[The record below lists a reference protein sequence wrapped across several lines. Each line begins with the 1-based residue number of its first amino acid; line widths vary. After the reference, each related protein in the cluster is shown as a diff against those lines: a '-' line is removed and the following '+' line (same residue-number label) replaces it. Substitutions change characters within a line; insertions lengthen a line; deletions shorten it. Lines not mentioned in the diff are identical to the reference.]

1 MKKAK
6 RQLSEILT
14 VPEENYAN
22 FVEQRKREIVNF
34 HLKNNPFYKDFI
46 GQNDTHQWENIPV
59 LKKSDFQIPLEKRL
73 STGYHKKNVYI
84 NSTSGSSGD
93 PMVFAKDKFCHALI
107 WANIMRRF
115 AWHGVDFNQS
125 YQARF
130 YGMPLDF
137 KANKI
142 LRFKD
147 FLSNRYR
154 FNIFDL
160 SAKGIEK
167 ILVKFKEKKF
177 TFINGYTSSIVLVAK
192 YLKEKNLVLK
202 NLCPSLKVC
211 IVTSEMLFEDDKI
224 ILEKY
229 LGVPII
235 NEYGASELDVIAFEN
250 QDGIWTVN
258 AETLFVE
265 ILDKN
270 NKPLPLGK
278 EGRIVVTN
286 LYNKAHPFI
295 RYDVGDY
302 GILDEKSTSKHPI
315 LKKLTGRT
323 NDVAVLPSGKT
334 APGMTFYS
342 ITKKLFGDDGKVKEF
357 TITQL
362 QSDTFEI
369 QYVSEAALTKEEID
383 RIEKVF
389 TDFLEPD
396 LKYIFTHKNLLLRSK
411 NGKLK
416 QFTSLVKNNL

>member
-6 RQLSEILT
+6 RQLSDILT

-46 GQNDTHQWENIPV
+46 GQNDTQQWENIPV

-265 ILDKN
+265 ILDEN

-383 RIEKVF
+383 RIEKVL

>member
-1 MKKAK
+1 
-6 RQLSEILT
+6 
-14 VPEENYAN
+14 
-22 FVEQRKREIVNF
+22 
-34 HLKNNPFYKDFI
+34 
-46 GQNDTHQWENIPV
+46 
-59 LKKSDFQIPLEKRL
+59 
-73 STGYHKKNVYI
+73 
-84 NSTSGSSGD
+84 
-93 PMVFAKDKFCHALI
+93 
-107 WANIMRRF
+107 
-115 AWHGVDFNQS
+115 
-125 YQARF
+125 
-130 YGMPLDF
+130 
-137 KANKI
+137 
-142 LRFKD
+142 
-147 FLSNRYR
+147 
-154 FNIFDL
+154 
-160 SAKGIEK
+160 
-167 ILVKFKEKKF
+167 
-177 TFINGYTSSIVLVAK
+177 
-192 YLKEKNLVLK
+192 
-202 NLCPSLKVC
+202 
-211 IVTSEMLFEDDKI
+211 MLFEDDKI

-265 ILDKN
+265 ILDEN

>member
-22 FVEQRKREIVNF
+22 FVEQRKRDIVNF

-46 GQNDTHQWENIPV
+46 GQSDTHQWENIPV

-84 NSTSGSSGD
+84 NATSGSSGD

-107 WANIMRRF
+107 WTNIMRRF

-142 LRFKD
+142 LRLKD

-167 ILVKFKEKKF
+167 ILAKFKEKKF
-177 TFINGYTSSIVLVAK
+177 TFINGYTSSIVLMAK

-224 ILEKY
+224 VLENY
-229 LGVPII
+229 LGVPIV

-265 ILDKN
+265 ILDEN

-302 GILDEKSTSKHPI
+302 GILDEKSTFKHPI

-369 QYVSEAALTKEEID
+369 QYVSEVALTKEEID
-383 RIEKVF
+383 TIEKVF